1 MWVYLSFIFQHLIFH
16 LQYNLLYMN
25 LSLILWVVHS
35 VFFYFLSY
43 SLDYLQKETS
53 YPFFFTSIRP
63 ERVLLIS
70 CIRTVL
76 YPNKPLVG
84 TAFYRYNWTQKE
96 IPSADFYALLR
107 GYMFYTI
114 RSIGLVNNTPIE
126 NILLILLYLGL
137 TCYYD
142 GYGEMISRFHEILCI
157 CKSPVLWS
165 LYFEVIWNCPGVHLN
180 KRYLSSVASMI
191 KDKKVYLSEYALI
204 E

>member
-1 MWVYLSFIFQHLIFH
+1 M
-16 LQYNLLYMN
+16 
-25 LSLILWVVHS
+25 HS
-35 VFFYFLSY
+35 VSFYFLSY
-43 SLDYLQKETS
+43 SLDYLQKDTS
-53 YPFFFTSIRP
+53 YPFFFTSIKP
-63 ERVLLIS
+63 ELSLLVS
-70 CIRTVL
+70 LIRTVF
-76 YPNKPLVG
+76 YPNKPFFG
-84 TAFYRYNWTQKE
+84 TSFYQYDLTQKE
-96 IPSADFYALLR
+96 IPSADSYALLKS
-107 GYMFYTI
+107 YMFNMI
-114 RSIGLVNNTPIE
+114 RSLGLVNNTPIE